1 MAAEP
6 SIKSVGSRK
15 GEEEA
20 PLTPKCFVC
29 GTTDKERVYL
39 PCVHAGEEKL
49 VCVRCLPI
57 LIHGAH

>member
-1 MAAEP
+1 MSKE
-6 SIKSVGSRK
+6 SDVKSGGSRK
-15 GEEEA
+15 GDEV

-39 PCVHAGEEKL
+39 PCVHSGEEKL